1 MGTHYNSMN
10 RRSGEPKENLRR
22 ARDDRDPV
30 ELVDYLW
37 LARCGVAKARIA
49 ADGSIK
55 GVRLGDDGSLV
66 EICIRSRQNGSA
78 AAAASRFVALYP
90 VRVSAACSMRNTRD
104 WSGISPSG
112 ISGGFLAGELL
123 RSP

>member
-1 MGTHYNSMN
+1 MN

-22 ARDDRDPV
+22 ARDHRDLV

-78 AAAASRFVALYP
+78 AAAASP
-90 VRVSAACSMRNTRD
+90 VRGALPR
-104 WSGISPSG
+104 
-112 ISGGFLAGELL
+112 
-123 RSP
+123 RS

>member
-1 MGTHYNSMN
+1 MN

-22 ARDDRDPV
+22 ARDHRDLV

-55 GVRLGDDGSLV
+55 AVRLGDDGSLV
-66 EICIRSRQNGSA
+66 EICIPKPTKWKRG
-78 AAAASRFVALYP
+78 
-90 VRVSAACSMRNTRD
+90 
-104 WSGISPSG
+104 
-112 ISGGFLAGELL
+112 SGGFPGSWRRIPYELARLVRCGICGLGPVYRRAVPPAAFGWRAL
-123 RSP
+123 AIAVNSSTR